1 MAEVDRDVVK
11 NYEMLIILLRH
22 IGKSDV
28 EIKHS
33 AKGLELNFN
42 RNILI
47 KQENEIEKLEKKVK
61 EKDEH
66 IKEII

>member
-11 NYEMLIILLRH
+11 NYEMLIILLKH
-22 IGKSDV
+22 IGKADV

-33 AKGLELNFN
+33 SKGLELNFN

-47 KQENEIEKLEKKVK
+47 KQ
-61 EKDEH
+61 
-66 IKEII
+66 